1 MNATSIPRPAT
12 GRRWLTQ
19 RRQEAVEGYLLAA
32 PWFVGLAILTVV
44 PFFLSIYYSFTDY
57 QIISSPFFVGLKNYE
72 KLFTTDDQFWRSLGN
87 TAFMVLL
94 GVPVHMVAGLGVAM
108 LLNQR
113 VRGLPF
119 YRTFFFLPSQISGVA
134 LAILWGWI
142 LHPQFGLFAIVLKM
156 SNIQVPI
163 FLQDPNWVKPAFIVM
178 GIWGIGTSMIIWL
191 AGIQGIP
198 DTFYE
203 AAQVDGAGKLR
214 QFFSITLPLLSP
226 TIFFVLVTSI
236 IGTFQIFTQAY
247 VITQGGPNDATL
259 FYALLIYRHAFQY
272 FNMGYAAALAWVL
285 FFIVMVLTLIQLKLG
300 RRWVYYEAE
309 RDNE

>member
-1 MNATSIPRPAT
+1 MSAIAVDRATT

-19 RRQEAVEGYLLAA
+19 RRREAIEGDALAS
-32 PWFVGLAILTVV
+32 PWFFGLAILTVV

-57 QIISSPFFVGLKNYE
+57 QIISQPYFVGLKNYT
-72 KLFTTDDQFWRSLGN
+72 KLFTEDEQFLRSLGN
-87 TAFMVLL
+87 TAFMVVL
-94 GVPVHMVAGLGVAM
+94 GVPIHMIAGLGVAM
-108 LLNQR
+108 LLNQQ

-134 LAILWGWI
+134 LAILWSWI
-142 LHPQFGLFAIVLKM
+142 LHPQFGLFAIVLKLTD
-156 SNIQVPI
+156 IQPPN
-163 FLQDPNWVKPAFIVM
+163 FLQDPNWVKPAFIILGV
-178 GIWGIGTSMIIWL
+178 WGIGTTMIIWL
-191 AGIQGIP
+191 AGLQGIP

-203 AAQVDGAGKLR
+203 AAQVDGAGRLR

-285 FFIVMVLTLIQLKLG
+285 FIIVMALTLANFKMAG
-300 RRWVYYEAE
+300 RWVYYEAE
-309 RDNE
+309 RRDE